1 MILTVYNLMFKHLYV
16 FYKILHAK
24 RIMKFYKI
32 TKIKL
37 TKMPAKAGISK
48 MEVTAFNYS
57 SRSFAKSFK
66 ISMYNQQMVTNR
78 QKAL

>member
-37 TKMPAKAGISK
+37 
-48 MEVTAFNYS
+48 N
-57 SRSFAKSFK
+57 SFGGGEIFG
-66 ISMYNQQMVTNR
+66 T
-78 QKAL
+78 